1 MGHNLREAQAD
12 NPQKHCGC
20 PIDSRSRQSCRHPLL
35 RQPLRGQPQISGL
48 SNVTFLEEAPA
59 VRWSATSPPYDVAA
73 ARGMPTSIW
82 RPRPTRPSTAA
93 AASTACV
100 GCGSPCGRAWAHVGD
115 VDGGYS
121 RRWAYDRDSCAC
133 GPRMCVV
140 SSDQSSSGVTERDL
154 DRRRVL
160 YLIVCAAAPASQ
172 AGALV
177 ELAQAAQWD
186 VWAIATHDAT
196 AFIDLD
202 ELAART
208 GHPV

>member
-1 MGHNLREAQAD
+1 
-12 NPQKHCGC
+12 
-20 PIDSRSRQSCRHPLL
+20 
-35 RQPLRGQPQISGL
+35 
-48 SNVTFLEEAPA
+48 VF
-59 VRWSATSPPYDVAA
+59 
-73 ARGMPTSIW
+73 
-82 RPRPTRPSTAA
+82 
-93 AASTACV
+93 
-100 GCGSPCGRAWAHVGD
+100 
-115 VDGGYS
+115 
-121 RRWAYDRDSCAC
+121 
-133 GPRMCVV
+133 V

-186 VWAIATHDAT
+186 VWAIATPDAT

-208 GHPV
+208 GHPVRTRYNRPGEPEGLPPADAIVVAPATLNTVSKWAAGICDTFATGLLCEALGLDIPIAALPFVSDAQARHPAFARSLRELRACEVRVPYGSEVPPRGANRRRGRVAAFPWHLALQALDDADRS